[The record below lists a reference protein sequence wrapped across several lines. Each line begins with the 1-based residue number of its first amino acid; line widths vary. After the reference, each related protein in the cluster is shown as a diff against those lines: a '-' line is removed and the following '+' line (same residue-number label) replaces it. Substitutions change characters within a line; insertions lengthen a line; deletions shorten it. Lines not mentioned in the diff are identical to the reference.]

1 MKVGNMWYTEILNH
15 STYSQFPLNALPLL
29 HLPVSIEVISTHWE
43 TIKHTATPAS
53 NTELSLHK
61 YRTGT
66 KLVHLLKYFQEN
78 CKV

>member
-1 MKVGNMWYTEILNH
+1 MWYTEILNH

-53 NTELSLHK
+53 NTELSLQ
-61 YRTGT
+61 YVNG
-66 KLVHLLKYFQEN
+66 YYYYYYYYY
-78 CKV
+78 